1 MMRLA
6 FDIGGTF
13 TDFILSDGATGTTHV
28 LKVPTTP
35 SDPSQAVIA
44 GLEQLLKMAGIA
56 VNAIDMVL
64 HATTVATNAVL
75 ERKGAS
81 TGLIT
86 TEGFRDVL
94 IIGRQ
99 KRYETYDLYI
109 DKPKPLVRRR
119 HIAEIAERVG
129 PDGTVVRPLEPASL
143 DRAIDAMV
151 ASGRQT
157 IAVALLHAYARPEH
171 ERTVR
176 ERIAAR
182 APGIWV
188 SISSDVSAK
197 IREYERTS
205 STVTNA
211 YVKPLV
217 DRYLGQLEQALTER
231 GFGKQLFVMQSSG
244 GLISPQLAREFPVRI
259 IESGP
264 AAGILMCAIVGKAEG
279 CEDVITFDMGGT
291 TAKLGAIDAGAPA
304 VMSSFEIDLVRFK
317 KGSGL
322 PINVPAVEMVEIGA
336 GGGSIARIDK
346 GMIVVGPESAGAE
359 PGPICY
365 GKGGTEP
372 TVTDANVVL
381 GYISPDWFNAGAMR
395 LDADAADD
403 GIRRRIGEPLGISA
417 QQAAWGIHLV
427 ATSNMENAL
436 RLVSVERGRD
446 PRRYALIAF
455 GGAGPLHA
463 ARMARSI
470 GILTVIVPY
479 GAGVGSAVGLLEA
492 EPRFDV
498 SATRV
503 TRLASDSSSAIDAVY
518 RALYRTLDMQL
529 RTAMERGSQGGQGD
543 QARHQRWSRY
553 AQMRY
558 AGQGFEIHVDL
569 PEGPIDESY
578 ASRAIEAFK
587 QAYMRKHRFL
597 DAEGTIEAVDWT
609 LVATVSSEAA
619 ELGPAK
625 IGAGGTRAGTRK
637 AWFPEA
643 GGYVEARVLNRQALA
658 ALGQITGPAIIEDPD
673 STAIILPGDAARIS
687 RAGHLIIDIASAPN
701 PKFSDVDAAI

>member
-13 TDFILSDGATGTTHV
+13 TDFILNDGATGTTHV

-35 SDPSQAVIA
+35 SDPSKAVIA
-44 GLEQLLKMAGIA
+44 GLEQLLEMAGIA
-56 VNAIDMVL
+56 GKAVDMVL

-81 TGLIT
+81 IGLIT

-109 DKPKPLVRRR
+109 DKPKPLVQRR

-129 PDGTVVRPLEPASL
+129 PDGTIIRPLEPASV

-151 ASGRQT
+151 ASGRQA

-171 ERTVR
+171 ERAVR
-176 ERIAAR
+176 ERIAVR
-182 APGIWV
+182 APGISV

-217 DRYLGQLEQALTER
+217 DRYLGRLEQALEQR

-244 GLISPQLAREFPVRI
+244 GLISPGLAREFPVRI

-279 CEDVITFDMGGT
+279 REDVITFDMGGT

-304 VMSSFEIDLVRFK
+304 IMSSFEIDLVRFK

-322 PINVPAVEMVEIGA
+322 PISVPAVEMVEIGA
-336 GGGSIARIDK
+336 GGGSIARTDK

-365 GKGGTEP
+365 GKGGIEP
-372 TVTDANVVL
+372 TVTDANLVL

-395 LDADAADD
+395 LDADAAAD
-403 GIRRRIGEPLGISA
+403 GIGRRIGEPLGLSA

-470 GILTVIVPY
+470 GIPTVIVPY

-503 TRLASDSSSAIDAVY
+503 MRLAPDSSSAIEAVY
-518 RALYRTLDMQL
+518 RGLDMQL
-529 RTAMERGSQGGQGD
+529 RSAMERGGQGD
-543 QARHQRWSRY
+543 QGHQAGKLRWSRY

-569 PEGPIDESY
+569 PDGPIDASY
-578 ASRAIEAFK
+578 AGRAIEAFK

-597 DAEGTIEAVDWT
+597 DAGGAIEAVDWT
-609 LVATVSSEAA
+609 LVATVSSETSELRPA
-619 ELGPAK
+619 E
-625 IGAGGTRAGTRK
+625 IGAGGARAGTRK

-643 GGYVEARVLNRQALA
+643 GSYVEARVLDREALA
-658 ALGQITGPAIIEDPD
+658 ALGQITGPAIVEDPD
-673 STAIILPGDAARIS
+673 STAVVLPGDAARIS
-687 RAGHLIIDIASAPN
+687 HAGHLIIDIAGGPA
-701 PKFSDVDAAI
+701 